1 MEKMIHIYSYNDF
14 VNEKKELSKLQ
25 IEYREYFKFML
36 KCYNVDSPT
45 KLSDEKKSEFFDNV
59 KKYWIKGKGA
69 SKDLE
74 KIKKEICGEEK

>member
-1 MEKMIHIYSYNDF
+1 MEKLKYLHLYEDF
-14 VNEKKELSKLQ
+14 INEKKELSKLQ

-36 KCYNVDSPT
+36 KCYEVDSPT

-59 KKYWIKGKGA
+59 KKYWVKGKGA

-74 KIKKEICGEEK
+74 KIKIDICGKEK